1 MDPKLADAV
10 IFINET
16 DIAWSTDIDTKFK
29 EQTTEPLRQWLNV
42 TNGAVLLLFIILSQN
57 ILLCGQGIPDLAIL
71 ESFGAELIYLP
82 QISSCMLKI
91 ILSKS

>member
-42 TNGAVLLLFIILSQN
+42 TNGAVLLLFIILS
-57 ILLCGQGIPDLAIL
+57 
-71 ESFGAELIYLP
+71 
-82 QISSCMLKI
+82 
-91 ILSKS
+91 